1 MIHVFPGV
9 ALTLLARATPIEG
22 PIQDPALQ
30 QQDAP
35 APQPEAVA
43 WEFSANVLYSDPPG
57 TEDRLTP
64 IVYADRG
71 PLHLELRHNY
81 EDLQT
86 TSFFAG
92 WTFAVDGQV
101 ELAFTPMLGVVVGQT
116 DGIAPGVEV
125 DLGWRR
131 VAWYVEAEYL
141 FDSDDSDDNFFY
153 SWSTLMYG
161 FTDWLSAGLV
171 TERSKLVDTEFELQR
186 GLALQVATEH
196 VDLAFYAYNIDSD
209 DNYVVASVAFSP

>member
-1 MIHVFPGV
+1 MTLFLPCG
-9 ALTLLARATPIEG
+9 ALALLARATPIEE
-22 PIQDPALQ
+22 PIQDPGPV
-30 QQDAP
+30 QDAP

-57 TEDRLTP
+57 SEDRLTP
-64 IVYADRG
+64 IVYAERG

-81 EDLQT
+81 EDLET

-92 WTFAVDGQV
+92 WTFEVDGQV

-116 DGIAPGVEV
+116 DGIAPGAEV
-125 DLGWRR
+125 DLAWKR

-161 FTDWLSAGLV
+161 LTDRLSAGLV

-186 GLALQVATEH
+186 GLALQVTTRH
-196 VDLAFYAYNIDSD
+196 VYLALYYYNPDSD
-209 DNYVVASVAFSP
+209 DDYVVASVAFSP